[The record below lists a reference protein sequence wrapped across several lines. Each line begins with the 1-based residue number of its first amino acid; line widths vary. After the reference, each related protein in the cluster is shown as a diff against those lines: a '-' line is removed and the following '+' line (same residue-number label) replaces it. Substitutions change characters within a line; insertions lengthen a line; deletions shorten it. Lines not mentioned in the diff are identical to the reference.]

1 MTVYQEAHS
10 KIDQLP
16 EETVYLFIQ
25 LMNQITPGVPRKSK
39 NKSGFLASAGKID
52 IEEGAVTKLREASAV

>member
-25 LMNQITPGVPRKSK
+25 LMNKITPVASQSK
-39 NKSGFLASAGKID
+39 NKSSFLASAGKLDID
-52 IEEGAVTKLREASAV
+52 EGAIIKLREASTI